1 MRQRQADLAP
11 GPLWTSAL
19 AGLGM
24 VMLASCTSVLAPV
37 LTPDVTTDVTRVKAG
52 DYALDTAHAA
62 VVFHIN
68 HLGFSTYT
76 GRFEAFDASLSGDAS
91 HPADARVE
99 AVIDMTSL
107 DVANDAFAA
116 ELMGPDW
123 FDAGAFPQAV
133 FRSTSVVMTSDT
145 TADVAGDLT
154 LHGVTAPIVLKATF
168 NGAAFDPLRGAQ
180 VAGFSATTDIDRT
193 QFGVSRFSG
202 LLTDTVSLQ
211 IEAEFVKKDAD

>member
-1 MRQRQADLAP
+1 MKPRQADRGR
-11 GPLWTSAL
+11 GPLWKPAL
-19 AGLGM
+19 AALGL
-24 VMLASCTSVLAPV
+24 VLVASCASVLKPA
-37 LTPDVTTDVTRVKAG
+37 VTTDVTRVKAG
-52 DYALDTAHAA
+52 DYALDTAHAS

-76 GRFEAFDASLSGDAS
+76 GRFEAFDATLSGDAA

-99 AVIDMTSL
+99 AVIDMMSL
-107 DVANDAFAA
+107 DVANDPFAT
-116 ELMGPDW
+116 ELMGPGW
-123 FDAGAFPQAV
+123 FDAATFPQAV
-133 FRSTSVVMTSDT
+133 FRSTSITMTSDT

-193 QFGVSRFSG
+193 QFGVSKYSG
-202 LLTDTVSLQ
+202 LLTDTVSIA
-211 IEAEFVKKDAD
+211 IEAEFLKKDTG